1 MTHLKQVRWIN
12 FWQSIALAAAGLCIA
27 MAIAHLQPASATEPI
42 APRNIAPHDIV
53 NLISENPGD
62 RLAQTTP
69 ALPEQPMTK
78 RQLIT
83 AVLQE
88 LGVSERYD
96 QYLGNAVDLA
106 VSPNQSLKFI
116 NWLNEVLKERAGWKT
131 VALNYSRRLDSQFS
145 ETELQELL
153 NLAQNPTL
161 RKLFRS
167 ELESYSNTARDRR
180 MFLFRVWDDYNNGN
194 IPIPEGMF

>member
-12 FWQSIALAAAGLCIA
+12 FWQSIALAVAGLCIA

-42 APRNIAPHDIV
+42 APRNIAPHDTV

-69 ALPEQPMTK
+69 TLPEQPMTK